1 MHGEGQADRRIDP
14 SVIDAQG
21 KNVFIAAA
29 AAAADST
36 CEISP

>member
-1 MHGEGQADRRIDP
+1 
-14 SVIDAQG
+14 VIDAQG

-36 CEISP
+36 CEIGP